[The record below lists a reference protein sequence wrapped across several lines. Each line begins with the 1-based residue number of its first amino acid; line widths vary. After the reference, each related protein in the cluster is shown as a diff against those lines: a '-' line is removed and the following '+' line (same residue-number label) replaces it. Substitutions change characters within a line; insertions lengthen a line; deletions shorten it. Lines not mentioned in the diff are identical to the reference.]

1 MLCTRRPLGRAM
13 LLACT
18 LLALPAAAQG
28 NKPAEGAY
36 VPAPAEQIPGYSAK
50 AMPCELIEELI
61 PPRVT
66 CEGDQLEG
74 KSLRELAILRNTI
87 FARYGWAGFRKA
99 WLLEHFQKQPWFK
112 PNPKFSYKLLS
123 AVDRTN
129 VHFIAVR
136 EQSFTERELRRM
148 QDMILAR
155 AGKVFGDVYEWK
167 LKNGRT
173 VRSCEEPKEPLN
185 EYEEGCTGSH
195 CEGTESRDCEFQQE
209 KWYRPDPKFSEDK
222 LAPEARIELGLIS
235 RALGGFASDTGKL
248 EKGQQASLD
257 RVLAVQELRQLSLR
271 DLRLLRNT
279 LYARRGRPFKSKILQ
294 AHFKA
299 MSWYH
304 EDVSYTDARLTEN
317 DKRNIALIR
326 SVEDEFGGPLK
337 DEDWLIDPATDA
349 A

>member
-1 MLCTRRPLGRAM
+1 MHRRRCLLGRAM
-13 LLACT
+13 LFALA

-28 NKPAEGAY
+28 KKAKASAY
-36 VPAPAEQIPGYSAK
+36 VPAPADQIPGYSAK
-50 AMPCELIEELI
+50 AMPCEIVQELI

-66 CEGDQLEG
+66 CKGDLLED

-87 FARYGWAGFRKA
+87 FARYGWSGFRKA

-112 PNPKFSYKLLS
+112 PNPSFSYKMLS
-123 AVDRTN
+123 DVDRKN

-136 EQSFTERELRRM
+136 EQSFTERELRLM
-148 QDMILAR
+148 QDTLYAR
-155 AGKVFGDVYEWK
+155 AGKVFNDVYEWK
-167 LKNGRT
+167 LKDGRT
-173 VRSCEEPKEPLN
+173 VRSCEEPKEPLD
-185 EYEEGCTGSH
+185 EEEGCTGSN
-195 CEGTESRDCEFQQE
+195 CEGTESRDCQFRQE
-209 KWYRPDPKFSEDK
+209 KWYQPDPKFSEDK
-222 LAPEARIELGLIS
+222 LSAEARIELGLIS
-235 RALGGFASDTGKL
+235 RALGSFASDTGKL
-248 EKGQQASLD
+248 EKGSQASLD
-257 RVLAVQELRQLSLR
+257 RVLSVQELRQLSLR

-304 EDVSYTDARLTEN
+304 EDAAYTDTRLTEN